1 MKKQLVQSSKMVA
14 DWHQCIVSDCHVAA
28 AADYRHFGS
37 VAERLGNLPES
48 SYRPLHNQG
57 DFLNIGSN
65 DLCSAD

>member
-1 MKKQLVQSSKMVA
+1 MVA